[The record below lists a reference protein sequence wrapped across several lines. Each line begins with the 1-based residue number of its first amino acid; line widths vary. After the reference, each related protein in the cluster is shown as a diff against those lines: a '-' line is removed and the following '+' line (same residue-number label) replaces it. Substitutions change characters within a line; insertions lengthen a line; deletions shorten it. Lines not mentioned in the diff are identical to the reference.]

1 MHKLKKSSKGS
12 KLPSEYKRKFPDQYC
27 SSPPNFRLSASYFVT
42 IN

>member
-12 KLPSEYKRKFPDQYC
+12 KLPSEYKRKFPDPILFL
-27 SSPPNFRLSASYFVT
+27 PPNFRLSASYFVT